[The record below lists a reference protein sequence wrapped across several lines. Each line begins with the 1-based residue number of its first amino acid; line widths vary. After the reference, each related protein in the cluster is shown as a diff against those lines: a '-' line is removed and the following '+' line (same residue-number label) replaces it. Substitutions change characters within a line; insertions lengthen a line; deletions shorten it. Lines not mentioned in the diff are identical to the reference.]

1 VDDLKRNYRSGQMPH
16 DYEVGYKKP
25 PEDSRFKKGESG
37 NPNGRPKGIKNLKT
51 DLVEELQEKIP
62 VREGD
67 RSVEISKQ
75 RLIVKTLVTKTL
87 RGDAR
92 ITNTLVNLILRVLD
106 LDGTVAETDQPLSAD
121 EQEAFTVLEERLL
134 RKAKTTTST
143 RDDPDS
149 KRGES

>member
-1 VDDLKRNYRSGQMPH
+1 MPH

-87 RGDAR
+87 RGDPR
-92 ITNTLVNLILRVLD
+92 ITNTLVNLISRLLD
-106 LDGTVAETDQPLSAD
+106 LDGTVTETDQSLSAD
-121 EQEAFTVLEERLL
+121 EQEALAVLEARLL
-134 RKAKTTTST
+134 RKAKT
-143 RDDPDS
+143 DLDS

>member
-1 VDDLKRNYRSGQMPH
+1 MPH

-92 ITNTLVNLILRVLD
+92 ITNTLVNLISRLLD
-106 LDGTVAETDQPLSAD
+106 LDGTVAETDQSLSAD
-121 EQEAFTVLEERLL
+121 EQEVLAVLEARLL
-134 RKAKTTTST
+134 RKAKT
-143 RDDPDS
+143 DFDS

>member
-1 VDDLKRNYRSGQMPH
+1 MPH
-16 DYEVGYKKP
+16 DYEVGNKKP
-25 PEDSRFKKGESG
+25 PKDYRFKKGESG
-37 NPNGRPKGIKNLKT
+37 NPSGRPKGIKNLKT
-51 DLVEELQEKIP
+51 DLVEELQEKIA

-92 ITNTLVNLILRVLD
+92 ITNTLVNLMSRVLD

-121 EQEAFTVLEERLL
+121 EQEALAVLEERLL
-134 RKAKTTTST
+134 RKVKATTST
-143 RDDPDS
+143 RDDLDS

>member
-1 VDDLKRNYRSGQMPH
+1 MPH

-51 DLVEELQEKIP
+51 DLVEELQEKIA

-92 ITNTLVNLILRVLD
+92 ITNTLVNLISRVLD
-106 LDGTVAETDQPLSAD
+106 LDGTVTETDLSLSAD
-121 EQEAFTVLEERLL
+121 EQEALAVLEARLL
-134 RKAKTTTST
+134 RKAKT
-143 RDDPDS
+143 DFDS

>member
-1 VDDLKRNYRSGQMPH
+1 MPH

-37 NPNGRPKGIKNLKT
+37 NPSGRPKGIKNLKT

-92 ITNTLVNLILRVLD
+92 ITNTLVNLISRLLD
-106 LDGTVAETDQPLSAD
+106 LDGTVAETDQSLSAD
-121 EQEAFTVLEERLL
+121 EQEVLAVLEARLL

-143 RDDPDS
+143 RDDLDS

>member
-1 VDDLKRNYRSGQMPH
+1 MPH
-16 DYEVGYKKP
+16 DYEVGDKKP
-25 PEDSRFKKGESG
+25 PKDSRFKKGESG
-37 NPNGRPKGIKNLKT
+37 NPSGRPKGIKNLKT
-51 DLVEELQEKIP
+51 DLVEELQEKIA

-92 ITNTLVNLILRVLD
+92 ITNTLVNLMSRVLD

-121 EQEAFTVLEERLL
+121 EQEALAVLETRLL
-134 RKAKTTTST
+134 RKAKAIAST

-149 KRGES
+149 KRGKS

>member
-1 VDDLKRNYRSGQMPH
+1 MPH

-37 NPNGRPKGIKNLKT
+37 NPNGRPRGIKNLKT
-51 DLVEELQEKIP
+51 DLVEELQERIP

-92 ITNTLVNLILRVLD
+92 ITNTLVNLISRVLD

-121 EQEAFTVLEERLL
+121 DQEALAVLEERLL
-134 RKAKTTTST
+134 RKAKTITST
-143 RDDPDS
+143 RDDLDS

>member
-1 VDDLKRNYRSGQMPH
+1 MPH

-51 DLVEELQEKIP
+51 DLVEELQEKIAA
-62 VREGD
+62 REGD

-87 RGDAR
+87 RGDPR
-92 ITNTLVNLILRVLD
+92 ITNTLVNLISRLFD
-106 LDGTVAETDQPLSAD
+106 LDGTVAETDQSLSAD
-121 EQEAFTVLEERLL
+121 EQEALAVLEARLL
-134 RKAKTTTST
+134 RKAKT
-143 RDDPDS
+143 DLDS

>member
-1 VDDLKRNYRSGQMPH
+1 MPH
-16 DYEVGYKKP
+16 DYEVGNKKP
-25 PEDSRFKKGESG
+25 PKDSRFKKGESG
-37 NPNGRPKGIKNLKT
+37 NPSGRPKGIKNLKT
-51 DLVEELQEKIP
+51 DLVEELQEKIA

-92 ITNTLVNLILRVLD
+92 ITNTLVNLMSRVLD

-121 EQEAFTVLEERLL
+121 EQEALAVLEERLL
-134 RKAKTTTST
+134 RKVKATTST
-143 RDDPDS
+143 RDDLDS

>member
-1 VDDLKRNYRSGQMPH
+1 MPH

-92 ITNTLVNLILRVLD
+92 ITNTLVNLMSRVLD

-121 EQEAFTVLEERLL
+121 EQEALAVLEERLL
-134 RKAKTTTST
+134 RKVKATTST
-143 RDDPDS
+143 RDDLDS

>member
-1 VDDLKRNYRSGQMPH
+1 MPH

-37 NPNGRPKGIKNLKT
+37 NPSGRPKGIKNLKT

-92 ITNTLVNLILRVLD
+92 ITNTLVNLISRLLD
-106 LDGTVAETDQPLSAD
+106 LDGTVAETDQSLSAD
-121 EQEAFTVLEERLL
+121 EQEVLAVLEARLL
-134 RKAKTTTST
+134 RKAKT
-143 RDDPDS
+143 DLDS

>member
-1 VDDLKRNYRSGQMPH
+1 MPH

-25 PEDSRFKKGESG
+25 PEDSRFKRGESG

-92 ITNTLVNLILRVLD
+92 ITNTLVNLISRVLD
-106 LDGTVAETDQPLSAD
+106 
-121 EQEAFTVLEERLL
+121 
-134 RKAKTTTST
+134 
-143 RDDPDS
+143 
-149 KRGES
+149 